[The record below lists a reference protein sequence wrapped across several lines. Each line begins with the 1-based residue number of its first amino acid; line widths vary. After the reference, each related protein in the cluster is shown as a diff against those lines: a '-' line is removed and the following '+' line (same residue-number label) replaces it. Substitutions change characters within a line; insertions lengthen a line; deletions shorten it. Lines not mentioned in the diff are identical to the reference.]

1 MKDIF
6 WKIKDFF
13 TNSWIGIIIYSS
25 VILLW
30 SFGVFEGTIV
40 GDILNIILILSGI
53 CIFGFLDF
61 CIVVTVYTLIKN
73 SIKAKIRS
81 EIRTVLNEEKRM
93 NNELHGID
101 RKK

>member
-53 CIFGFLDF
+53 CIFGFLAF